1 MPKQVELVGLTC
13 ISWVIEGRSIDFL
26 DISTISESPFHPTK
40 PTLQRVARRFC
51 KAIRITWSQPFLESP
66 AQSERLEIQQCPC

>member
-26 DISTISESPFHPTK
+26 DDVPQYQKARST
-40 PTLQRVARRFC
+40 QRALRYNG
-51 KAIRITWSQPFLESP
+51 
-66 AQSERLEIQQCPC
+66 